1 MHSFSICTVIVFPGV
16 PISRPQIVEM
26 EPHKAKLSWSR
37 VDVPAFGLDDVPLT
51 YMLEVSL
58 KIGLGDEVI
67 SRRYSFIFAQTFLFW
82 HKARL
87 SWSRVDVPA
96 FKLDDV
102 PLTYMLEASVKMILG

>member
-1 MHSFSICTVIVFPGV
+1 MYYQCRENKDADRLGGYREADLCLCFRIYAKSRFSHDAAHFIYCVLVFPGV

-58 KIGLGDEVI
+58 KFV
-67 SRRYSFIFAQTFLFW
+67 
-82 HKARL
+82 
-87 SWSRVDVPA
+87 
-96 FKLDDV
+96 
-102 PLTYMLEASVKMILG
+102 